1 MLKVTF
7 SSLKIRSPSP
17 EFDIH
22 EKSDKMKIFLA
33 ENLQCFQ
40 IIPIIISTI
49 VIIFILFL
57 CILFLIWYIKNIPK
71 VYQKAT
77 NILFLKFSYQ
87 GLSK

>member
-71 VYQKAT
+71 VYQKTT
-77 NILFLKFSYQ
+77 NIPFIKFPYH
-87 GLSK
+87 GLSN

>member
-17 EFDIH
+17 EFNIH

-33 ENLQCFQ
+33 ENLLCFQ
-40 IIPIIISTI
+40 IIPLIISTI
-49 VIIFILFL
+49 VIIFIFL

-71 VYQKAT
+71 VYQNAT
-77 NILFLKFSYQ
+77 NIPFLKFPYH

>member
-33 ENLQCFQ
+33 KNLRCFK
-40 IIPIIISTI
+40 IIPIIIST
-49 VIIFILFL
+49 IFILFL

-71 VYQKAT
+71 VYQNTT
-77 NILFLKFSYQ
+77 NIPFLKFPYH
-87 GLSK
+87 GFSK

>member
-49 VIIFILFL
+49 STYFL

-71 VYQKAT
+71 VYQNAM
-77 NILFLKFSYQ
+77 NIQFLKFPYH

>member
-7 SSLKIRSPSP
+7 SSLKFRSPSP

-33 ENLQCFQ
+33 ENMRCFKM
-40 IIPIIISTI
+40 IPIIISTI

-57 CILFLIWYIKNIPK
+57 
-71 VYQKAT
+71 
-77 NILFLKFSYQ
+77 
-87 GLSK
+87 